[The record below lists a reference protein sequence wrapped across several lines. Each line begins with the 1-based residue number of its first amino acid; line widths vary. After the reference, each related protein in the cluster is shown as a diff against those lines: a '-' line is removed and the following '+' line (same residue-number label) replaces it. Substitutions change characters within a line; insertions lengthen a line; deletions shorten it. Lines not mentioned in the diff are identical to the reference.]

1 MEVDIMPLRKILE
14 KFKKREE
21 TSEEEVEIKEEAFKE
36 EIKPKIRVEKL
47 TSYADV
53 PRIQE
58 FLRNGEI
65 VFLNI
70 KDLKNSNLNDLKK
83 AVDKLKN
90 TISALDG
97 DIVGVDDSYLLLTPS
112 YARIQRG

>member
-1 MEVDIMPLRKILE
+1 MPFKKLLE
-14 KFKKREE
+14 KLKKREE
-21 TSEEEVEIKEEAFKE
+21 KPEEEIEIKEEAFKE
-36 EIKPKIRVEKL
+36 EIRPKIRVEKL

-53 PRIQE
+53 SKIQE

-65 VFLNI
+65 VFLSI
-70 KDLKNSNLNDLKK
+70 KELKNSNLSDLKK

-90 TISALDG
+90 TISAIDG

>member
-1 MEVDIMPLRKILE
+1 MPIKKILG
-14 KFKKREE
+14 KLKKKEE
-21 TSEEEVEIKEEAFKE
+21 GVEEEIEIKEDAFKD

-47 TSYADV
+47 ISYADV
-53 PRIQE
+53 SKIQE

-70 KDLKNSNLNDLKK
+70 KELRNSNLSELRK
-83 AVDKLKN
+83 AVERLKN
-90 TISALDG
+90 TISAIDG
-97 DIVGVDDSYLLLTPS
+97 DIVGIDDSYLLLTPN

>member
-1 MEVDIMPLRKILE
+1 MPFKKIME

-21 TSEEEVEIKEEAFKE
+21 RKEEIEIKEEAFKE
-36 EIKPKIRVEKL
+36 GIKPKIRVEKL
-47 TSYADV
+47 VSYADV
-53 PRIQE
+53 TKIQE

-65 VFLNI
+65 VFI
-70 KDLKNSNLNDLKK
+70 KDLRNSNLNELKK

-90 TISALDG
+90 TISAIDG
-97 DIVGVDDSYLLLTPS
+97 DIVGIDDNYLLLTPS